1 LVGAT
6 GRSPLHYSF
15 HFLVLPM
22 FEEPFANG
30 DSFIHR
36 IDPRHRI
43 VGAVAF
49 SFIVALTDR
58 FFPLII
64 AVVISLIVAIAA
76 RLNPGAMMRRLTV
89 VLGFL
94 MLLWMVLPLT
104 VDGPAL
110 IRIGPFALTRPGI
123 ILAGRI
129 TLKVL
134 AILVMF
140 TTLVATMPL
149 TTLGHALH
157 RLMVSKKIV
166 YLILMTQRYIHL
178 LGNEYQRTIRALR
191 MRGFIPRT
199 NLHTYKTYAYLIGM
213 LFVRSV
219 ARAERIEWAMRC
231 RGFNG
236 RFHSLVVFPPSS
248 ASWGFSGAMGL
259 IIIVIAILEWG
270 P

>member
-1 LVGAT
+1 
-6 GRSPLHYSF
+6 
-15 HFLVLPM
+15 M

-30 DSFIHR
+30 DSLIHR

-49 SFIVALTDR
+49 SFIVALSDR
-58 FFPLII
+58 FSPLII
-64 AVVISLIVAIAA
+64 AVVISMFLAIAA

-89 VLGFL
+89 VFGFL
-94 MLLWMVLPLT
+94 TLIWLVLPLT
-104 VDGPAL
+104 VDGPVL
-110 IRIGPFALTRPGI
+110 IRIGPIALSRPGI
-123 ILAGRI
+123 VLAGRI

-140 TTLVATMPL
+140 TALVATMPL
-149 TTLGHALH
+149 STLGHTLH

-166 YLILMTQRYIHL
+166 YLILLTQRYIHL
-178 LGNEYQRTIRALR
+178 LENEYQRTIRALR

-236 RFHSLVVFPPSS
+236 RFHDLAVFPSLK
-248 ASWGFSGAMGL
+248 ASWRFSGVMGFM
-259 IIIVIAILEWG
+259 IIVIAILEWG

>member
-1 LVGAT
+1 
-6 GRSPLHYSF
+6 
-15 HFLVLPM
+15 M

-30 DSFIHR
+30 DSFIHH
-36 IDPRHRI
+36 IGPCHRI
-43 VGAVAF
+43 VAAVAF
-49 SFIVALTDR
+49 SFVVGLTDS
-58 FFPLII
+58 FSPLII
-64 AVVISLIVAIAA
+64 AVIISLLLAIVA
-76 RLNPGAMMRRLTV
+76 RLNPRDMMRRLMV
-89 VLGFL
+89 VFGFL
-94 MLLWMVLPLT
+94 LLIWLVLPLT
-104 VDGPAL
+104 VDGAVL
-110 IRIGPFALTRPGI
+110 FRIGPIALSRPGI
-123 ILAGRI
+123 VLAARI

-140 TTLVATMPL
+140 TALVATMPL

-178 LGNEYQRTIRALR
+178 LENEYQRTIRALR

-213 LFVRSV
+213 LFVRSM

-236 RFHSLVVFPPSS
+236 RFYDLAVFPSLK
-248 ASWGFSGAMGL
+248 ASWRFSGIMGL

-270 P
+270 PRSW

>member
-1 LVGAT
+1 
-6 GRSPLHYSF
+6 
-15 HFLVLPM
+15 M

-43 VGAVAF
+43 IGAVAF
-49 SFIVALTDR
+49 SFIVALADR
-58 FFPLII
+58 FSPLII
-64 AVVISLIVAIAA
+64 AVVISLILAIAA
-76 RLNPGAMMRRLTV
+76 RLNPRAIMRRLTV
-89 VLGFL
+89 VFGFL
-94 MLLWMVLPLT
+94 MLIWLVLPLT

-110 IRIGPFALTRPGI
+110 IRIGPIALSRPGI
-123 ILAGRI
+123 ILAARI

-140 TTLVATMPL
+140 TALVATMPL
-149 TTLGHALH
+149 STLGHALH

-178 LGNEYQRTIRALR
+178 LENEYQRTIRALQ
-191 MRGFIPRT
+191 MRGFNPRT

-236 RFHSLVVFPPSS
+236 RFYDLAGFPSLK
-248 ASWGFSGAMGL
+248 ASWRFSGVMGL
-259 IIIVIAILEWG
+259 LLIVIAILEWG
-270 P
+270 HRL